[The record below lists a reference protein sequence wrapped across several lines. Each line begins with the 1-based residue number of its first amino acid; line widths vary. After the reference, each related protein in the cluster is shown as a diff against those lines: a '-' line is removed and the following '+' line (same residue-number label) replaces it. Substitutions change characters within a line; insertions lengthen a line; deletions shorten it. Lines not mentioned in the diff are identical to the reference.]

1 MEINDLTK
9 IVIGCAM
16 DVHKSLGNG
25 YLESVY
31 EGALAIELQ
40 ARGIEFQR
48 QVSIPVFYKG
58 NNVGDF
64 VADLLV
70 DKRLIIELKA
80 TANLHERHEVQLVNY
95 LTTTQIDNGLLI
107 NFGTASLQF
116 KRKHRVYTPQKTSY
130 KNQPF

>member
-16 DVHKSLGNG
+16 DVHKFFGSG

-40 ARGIEFQR
+40 THGIEFQR
-48 QVSIPVFYKG
+48 QVPIPVFYKEQT
-58 NNVGDF
+58 VGDF
-64 VADLLV
+64 VADILV
-70 DKRLIIELKA
+70 DKRLILELKA
-80 TANLHERHEVQLVNY
+80 TVNLHERHEVQLVNY

-107 NFGTASLQF
+107 NFGAASLQF
-116 KRKHRVYTPQKTSY
+116 KRKRRIYTPP
-130 KNQPF
+130 KNTP